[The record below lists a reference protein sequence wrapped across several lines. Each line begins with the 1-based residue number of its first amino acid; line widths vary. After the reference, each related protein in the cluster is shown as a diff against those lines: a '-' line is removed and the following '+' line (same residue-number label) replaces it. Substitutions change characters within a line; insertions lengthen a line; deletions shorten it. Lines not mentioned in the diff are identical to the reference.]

1 MAREERRMGYIQEL
15 RALIGQRP
23 IIAPGVRAVI
33 RDERGHVL
41 LMRRSDFGYWSLP
54 GGGVELGQSARETL
68 EREVREE
75 VGLEVIGATAFALYT
90 NPRDSVT
97 YPNGDQ
103 VQLFALAFLVDEW
116 SGEPRADGDESLE
129 VAFFP
134 PDRLPEFHPP
144 HRQTLIDMQAYLAN
158 GQFIVD

>member
-1 MAREERRMGYIQEL
+1 MGYIQGL
-15 RALIGQRP
+15 RAMVGQRTLVL
-23 IIAPGVRAVI
+23 AGTLAVI
-33 RDERGHVL
+33 RDGQGRVL

-54 GGGVELGQSARETL
+54 GGAIEIGQSATETL

-75 VGLEVIGATAFALYT
+75 TGLEVIRATPFALYT

-103 VQLFALAFLVDEW
+103 VQLFALTFLVEEW

-134 PDRLPEFHPP
+134 TDQLPEFHPP
-144 HRQTLIDMQAYLAN
+144 HRQTLIDVQTYLAN
-158 GQFIVD
+158 GQFILD